1 MSDRAAHPYQ
11 GRVRT
16 GAKGT
21 AGSPGLEPGG
31 SRVKNPSGSANSPNG
46 HREPS
51 PSADLGGLRLQGAA
65 GLRPGGRA
73 LGGGRTRNI
82 WALDPASLPVGVRA
96 PKAATRCRPGPPA
109 VRERGRS
116 RARRQAARRGFEP
129 RPPRPERGVLPVRRT
144 GIGTGGA
151 IRTGTGQ
158 DLSLLSAAIGLRPR
172 APPGSRSPF
181 SGLRVQCITSHAC
194 GAWSRTGESNPD
206 DLLGRQAS

>member
-1 MSDRAAHPYQ
+1 MLPPAGRPYK
-11 GRVRT
+11 GRPVV
-16 GAKGT
+16 G
-21 AGSPGLEPGG
+21 
-31 SRVKNPSGSANSPNG
+31 PSGHVPPVRLELTLPGSSCRCLLPF
-46 HREPS
+46 
-51 PSADLGGLRLQGAA
+51 GLR
-65 GLRPGGRA
+65 GLR
-73 LGGGRTRNI
+73 
-82 WALDPASLPVGVRA
+82 
-96 PKAATRCRPGPPA
+96 AATRCRPGPPA